1 MKKVINAIL
10 IILLTIALL
19 GFGLLTISR
28 TMLNTGISNT
38 KRSEHNKGIGAT
50 YNIKGE
56 DKLVTYAEIY
66 NVDKIDLNVVHFYL
80 DKDLTKQK
88 IPTDTVEYVFA
99 EDDYEGMYYD
109 YRTTAIGYLL
119 DKNEKPVL
127 EIDRILG
134 MTERGLTKYNA
145 EKGTKL
151 PVNDI
156 RDDVETVAVGIDTQ
170 LEKLKSN
177 KLLTTGLK
185 LATSNKLYYGSIII
199 GIIALVALL
208 IINGL
213 LSGLK
218 QVGVSF
224 VIAGVIDVIVS
235 IVANSDLLGKLK
247 EVGAI
252 MLNYFS
258 HTSLTY
264 GIVYLVIGILLIVI
278 PTVIG
283 NNKKAVKEESTNEKV
298 KETVKET
305 VEEVVEEPKEEKKE
319 TPKKKTNNKNKKGSK

>member
-1 MKKVINAIL
+1 MKKVLNVIF

-19 GFGLLTISR
+19 GFGLLSISR
-28 TMLNTGISNT
+28 TMLNTGISET

-151 PVNDI
+151 PVQDI
-156 RDDVETVAVGIDTQ
+156 RDDVEKVAVGIDTE

-185 LATSNKLYYGSIII
+185 IATSNKLYFGSLIVGIIS
-199 GIIALVALL
+199 IIALVV
-208 IINGL
+208 INGIL
-213 LSGLK
+213 KGLK
-218 QVGVSF
+218 SIGISF
-224 VIAGVIDVIVS
+224 VIAGIIDIIIS
-235 IVANSDLLGKLK
+235 FISNSDMLGKLK
-247 EVGAI
+247 EVGSI

-258 HTSLTY
+258 NTSLTY
-264 GIVYLVIGILLIVI
+264 GIVYLVLGILLIVVPALI
-278 PTVIG
+278 I
-283 NNKKAVKEESTNEKV
+283 NNKNTTKEEPVTGKV
-298 KETVKET
+298 KEAVKET
-305 VEEVVEEPKEEKKE
+305 VEEEVEVKENK
-319 TPKKKTNNKNKKGSK
+319 PKKNNKKGSK

>member
-1 MKKVINAIL
+1 MKKVLNVIL
-10 IILLTIALL
+10 IILLTIAIL
-19 GFGLLTISR
+19 GFGLLTITR
-28 TMLNTGISNT
+28 TMFNTAISDT

-66 NVDKIDLNVVHFYL
+66 NVDKIDLNVVHYYL

-151 PVNDI
+151 PVEDI
-156 RDDVETVAVGIDTQ
+156 RDDVEKVAVGIDTE

-185 LATSNKLYYGSIII
+185 LATSNKLYYGSLII
-199 GIIALVALL
+199 GII
-208 IINGL
+208 
-213 LSGLK
+213 
-218 QVGVSF
+218 
-224 VIAGVIDVIVS
+224 S
-235 IVANSDLLGKLK
+235 IVALIVINGILKGLIKIGLSFGIAGLIDIIISIIADTDLLGKLK

-252 MLNYFS
+252 LINYFS
-258 HTSLTY
+258 RTTLTHGLLFIAIGAVLVFVPSL
-264 GIVYLVIGILLIVI
+264 II
-278 PTVIG
+278 
-283 NNKKAVKEESTNEKV
+283 NNKAKEKTLEKPVKK
-298 KETVKET
+298 
-305 VEEVVEEPKEEKKE
+305 EEPKEEIKEIEEVKEEKKE
-319 TPKKKTNNKNKKGSK
+319 EKKPVKKNNKKGSK

>member
-1 MKKVINAIL
+1 MKKVLNVIF

-19 GFGLLTISR
+19 GFGLLSISR
-28 TMLNTGISNT
+28 TMLNTGISDT

-151 PVNDI
+151 PVQDI
-156 RDDVETVAVGIDTQ
+156 RDDVEKVAVGIDTE

-185 LATSNKLYYGSIII
+185 IATSNKLYFGSLIVGIIS
-199 GIIALVALL
+199 IIALVV
-208 IINGL
+208 INGIL
-213 LSGLK
+213 KGLK
-218 QVGVSF
+218 SIGISF
-224 VIAGVIDVIVS
+224 VIAGIIDIIIS
-235 IVANSDLLGKLK
+235 FISNSDMLGKLK
-247 EVGAI
+247 EVGSI
-252 MLNYFS
+252 ILNYFS
-258 HTSLTY
+258 NISLTY
-264 GIVYLVIGILLIVI
+264 GIVYLVLGILLIVVPALI
-278 PTVIG
+278 I
-283 NNKKAVKEESTNEKV
+283 NNKNTTKEEPVTEKV
-298 KETVKET
+298 KEAVKET
-305 VEEVVEEPKEEKKE
+305 VEEEVEVKENK
-319 TPKKKTNNKNKKGSK
+319 PKKNNKKGSK

>member
-1 MKKVINAIL
+1 MKKVLNVIF

-19 GFGLLTISR
+19 GFGLLSISR
-28 TMLNTGISNT
+28 TMLNTGISET

-80 DKDLTKQK
+80 DKDLIKQK

-151 PVNDI
+151 PVQDI
-156 RDDVETVAVGIDTQ
+156 RDDVEKVAVGIDTE

-185 LATSNKLYYGSIII
+185 IATSNKLYFGSLIVGIIS
-199 GIIALVALL
+199 IIALVV
-208 IINGL
+208 INGIL
-213 LSGLK
+213 KGLK
-218 QVGVSF
+218 SIGISF
-224 VIAGVIDVIVS
+224 VIAGIIDIIVS
-235 IVANSDLLGKLK
+235 FISNSDMLGKLK
-247 EVGAI
+247 EVGSI

-258 HTSLTY
+258 NTSLTY
-264 GIVYLVIGILLIVI
+264 GIVYLVLGILLIVVPALI
-278 PTVIG
+278 I
-283 NNKKAVKEESTNEKV
+283 NNKNTTKEEPVTEKV
-298 KETVKET
+298 KEAVKET
-305 VEEVVEEPKEEKKE
+305 VEEEVEVKENK
-319 TPKKKTNNKNKKGSK
+319 PKKNNKKGSK

>member
-1 MKKVINAIL
+1 MKKVLNVIF

-19 GFGLLTISR
+19 GFGLLSISR
-28 TMLNTGISNT
+28 TMLNTGISET

-151 PVNDI
+151 PVQDI
-156 RDDVETVAVGIDTQ
+156 RDDVEKVAVGIDTE

-185 LATSNKLYYGSIII
+185 IATSNKLYFGSLIVGIVS
-199 GIIALVALL
+199 IIALVV
-208 IINGL
+208 INGIL
-213 LSGLK
+213 KGLK
-218 QVGVSF
+218 SIGISF
-224 VIAGVIDVIVS
+224 VIAGIIDIIIS
-235 IVANSDLLGKLK
+235 FISNSDMLGKLK
-247 EVGAI
+247 EVGSI

-258 HTSLTY
+258 NTSLTY
-264 GIVYLVIGILLIVI
+264 GIVYLVLGILLIVVPALI
-278 PTVIG
+278 I
-283 NNKKAVKEESTNEKV
+283 NNKNTTKEEPVTEKV
-298 KETVKET
+298 KEAVKET
-305 VEEVVEEPKEEKKE
+305 VEEEVEVKENK
-319 TPKKKTNNKNKKGSK
+319 PKKNNKKGSK